1 MRGRGD
7 EGGRRGGRGSGRYE
21 RMETKA
27 LVRLMR
33 EGDHLALHE
42 FVRRYRGLLVSYS
55 ERFGLLGDEARSLAT
70 DVLEDVALHL
80 MDHPDKIP
88 GSMDAYIVASFRNHV
103 LRSRRDAT
111 RAGRPQTEPM
121 DVSPERPPGD
131 LDAPGGSSQAMLRA
145 ARGPEWEP
153 ASLSPALERLV
164 TMLDSVL
171 MTEER
176 RLLSWVS
183 EYVPQ
188 SEIAQ
193 WTGLSHAAVRK
204 QVERLRTRLAA
215 TAKLYAASLSLRERA
230 ELVRFFRRI
239 NSFVLDD
246 PDPANPSRR
255 AAGNE

>member
-7 EGGRRGGRGSGRYE
+7 EGGRRDRRGSGRYG
-21 RMETKA
+21 RLETKA

-33 EGDHLALHE
+33 DGDHLALSE
-42 FVRRYRGLLVSYS
+42 FVRRYRGLLMSYA
-55 ERFGLLGDEARSLAT
+55 ERFGVLGDDARTLVM

-80 MDHPDKIP
+80 MHDPEKVP
-88 GSMDAYIVASFRNHV
+88 RSMDAYVVASFRNQV
-103 LRSRRDAT
+103 LKTRRDAL
-111 RAGRPQTEPM
+111 RSGRPAIDTTDTPL
-121 DVSPERPPGD
+121 DAGPGD

-145 ARGPEWEP
+145 AKGPAWEP
-153 ASLSPALERLV
+153 APLNPALERLI

-171 MTEER
+171 TTEER

-193 WTGLSHAAVRK
+193 WSGISHAAIRK
-204 QVERLRTRLAA
+204 QVERLRHRLAA
-215 TAKLYAASLSLRERA
+215 TAKLYAASLSVRERA
-230 ELVRFFRRI
+230 ELMRFFRRAKE
-239 NSFVLDD
+239 FVIDH

-255 AAGNE
+255 ATGNG